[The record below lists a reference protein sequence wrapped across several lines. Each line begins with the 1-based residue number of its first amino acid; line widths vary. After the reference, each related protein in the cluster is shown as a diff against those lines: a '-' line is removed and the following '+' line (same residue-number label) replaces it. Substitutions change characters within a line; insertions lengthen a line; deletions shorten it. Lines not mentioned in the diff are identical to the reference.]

1 MGKKPDYIEK
11 YHLQDVLLFKG
22 MTDDEIREAVQ
33 FLNAREENYSKNELL
48 LHAGD
53 RVSDLGLILEGTVFI
68 ERDGFLGNRT
78 IVTSL
83 DRHQFFG
90 EVFASLPDT
99 PALVNVR
106 AGTDC
111 RILYLRIR
119 NLMKIED
126 SGSLVKEKLL
136 GNLLLI
142 SMRMNLRLTVRSFHT
157 SERTIRQR
165 VLSYLN
171 TVSIETGE
179 TYFDVPYDRQAMADY
194 LNVDRSALSKELSE
208 MRNEGIIDFQK
219 NHFRI
224 IKTPQEE

>member
-106 AGTDC
+106 AGDRLQDPLSQGT
-111 RILYLRIR
+111 
-119 NLMKIED
+119 KPHED
-126 SGSLVKEKLL
+126 RG
-136 GNLLLI
+136 
-142 SMRMNLRLTVRSFHT
+142 LRLFGQGEASGKPASDLHEDEPAFDGPFFSYIREDNPAESAFLPEHGFH
-157 SERTIRQR
+157 
-165 VLSYLN
+165 
-171 TVSIETGE
+171 
-179 TYFDVPYDRQAMADY
+179 
-194 LNVDRSALSKELSE
+194 
-208 MRNEGIIDFQK
+208 
-219 NHFRI
+219 
-224 IKTPQEE
+224 

>member
-1 MGKKPDYIEK
+1 
-11 YHLQDVLLFKG
+11 
-22 MTDDEIREAVQ
+22 
-33 FLNAREENYSKNELL
+33 
-48 LHAGD
+48 
-53 RVSDLGLILEGTVFI
+53 
-68 ERDGFLGNRT
+68 
-78 IVTSL
+78 
-83 DRHQFFG
+83 
-90 EVFASLPDT
+90 
-99 PALVNVR
+99 
-106 AGTDC
+106 
-111 RILYLRIR
+111 
-119 NLMKIED
+119 MKIED

-208 MRNEGIIDFQK
+208 MRNGGIIDFQK